1 MESGNAHRFLKAVE
15 DAETLIETL
24 KKLQAEAASYRAAG
38 RSLESVRD
46 DLKEQLLTAYEI
58 SKGLGDLLNTLAAF
72 GPQVVDGQKTLEN
85 KMELQLSGL
94 DEKICSVA
102 ESTEGISVRIEK
114 LEEKLKGLRSL
125 LIYAIAAA
133 AVAAAAGIINI
144 LL

>member
-1 MESGNAHRFLKAVE
+1 MESGNAHRFLKAVD

-72 GPQVVDGQKTLEN
+72 GPAIIDGQKNLGN
-85 KMELQLSGL
+85 KMDLRSGEL
-94 DEKICSVA
+94 EAKINSAA
-102 ESTEGISVRIEK
+102 ESTESISVQVKTVQGTLRS
-114 LEEKLKGLRSL
+114 LRSL
-125 LIYAIAAA
+125 LIYTIAAA
-133 AVAAAAGIINI
+133 AVAAAVGIIN
-144 LL
+144 LLL